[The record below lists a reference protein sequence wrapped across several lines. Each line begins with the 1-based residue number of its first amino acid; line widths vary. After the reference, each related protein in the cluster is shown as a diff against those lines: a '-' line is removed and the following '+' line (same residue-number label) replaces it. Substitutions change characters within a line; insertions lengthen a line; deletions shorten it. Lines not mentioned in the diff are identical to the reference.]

1 MPVYNEAEVVERV
14 IDEWLIV
21 LGQLSMAPANLTGVL
36 GATNLSAAPSG
47 ADPGQQIT
55 AGLTNPT
62 HPRNVQILIADA
74 DNSITGGTARVTGI
88 SAEGLPQ
95 SEVITIAASGGGSST
110 NIGVVPFAAVT
121 RIDLFNFTGVDAFVD
136 MVSVGV
142 GNKFGLTGP
151 IEAATHVLYIN
162 EAGTVRTSGFTVDA
176 TANQQGV
183 TFSVAPNGTND
194 YVVVFWA
201 R

>member
-1 MPVYNEAEVVERV
+1 MRFVAESRAV
-14 IDEWLIV
+14 
-21 LGQLSMAPANLTGVL
+21 
-36 GATNLSAAPSG
+36 
-47 ADPGQQIT
+47 
-55 AGLTNPT
+55 
-62 HPRNVQILIADA
+62 
-74 DNSITGGTARVTGI
+74 
-88 SAEGLPQ
+88 
-95 SEVITIAASGGGSST
+95 
-110 NIGVVPFAAVT
+110 GVVPFAAVT